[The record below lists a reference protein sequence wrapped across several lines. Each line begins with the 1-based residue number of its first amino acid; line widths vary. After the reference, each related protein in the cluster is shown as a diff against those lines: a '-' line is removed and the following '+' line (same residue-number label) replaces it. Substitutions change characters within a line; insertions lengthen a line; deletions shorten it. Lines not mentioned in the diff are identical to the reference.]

1 MKERIYICIDLKS
14 FFASVE
20 CVARGLD
27 PFTANLVVADPA
39 RERGTICLAVSPAM
53 KALGVKNR
61 CRVFEIPSHI
71 KYIMAKPRMRLYM
84 ERSAQIYSI
93 YLRYIC
99 PEDIHVY
106 SIDECFIDATDYC
119 KLYRTDA
126 HGVGRLLMDAVMRE
140 TGIAATVGIG
150 TNLFLAKV
158 ALDIT
163 AKHSPDRTGF
173 LDEEGFRRTIWH
185 HRPITDI
192 WNIGEGIAKRLSR
205 MGIFDLYGVAHTNE
219 KALYHAFGVN
229 AELLIDH
236 ANGHESCTIA
246 DIRAYKPKTHSITS
260 GQVLFHDYDFESARI
275 ILREMTEALV
285 LELIRRE
292 QVTGT
297 ISLSVGY
304 SHEMHR
310 HTGGSMRLAGY
321 TSSCKQLCKT
331 MDAYFIKTTQKNTP
345 IKRINVGLCD
355 LISESYATVDLFTD
369 QVAEARE
376 QALLKAV
383 IGIQDR
389 FGKNA
394 ILKGVNF
401 EDCATMRERNKM
413 IGGHNAI

>member
-14 FFASVE
+14 FYASVE
-20 CVARGLD
+20 CVERGLD

-39 RERGTICLAVSPAM
+39 RQTGTICLAISPAM

-84 ERSAQIYSI
+84 EKSAQIYSI

-119 KLYRTDA
+119 KLYHTDA
-126 HGVGRLLMDAVMRE
+126 HGVARLLMNAVMRE
-140 TGIAATVGIG
+140 TGIAATAGIG
-150 TNLFLAKV
+150 TNLFLSKV

-163 AKHSPDRTGF
+163 AKHAPDRMGY
-173 LDEEGFRRTIWH
+173 LDEERFQKQIWH

-192 WNIGEGIAKRLSR
+192 WNVGPGIAKRLSR
-205 MGIFDLYGVAHTNE
+205 MGIYDLYGVAHTNPQ
-219 KALYHAFGVN
+219 ALYNAFGVN

-236 ANGHESCTIA
+236 AHGRESCTIE
-246 DIRAYKPKTHSITS
+246 DIRSYKPKTNSITS

-275 ILREMTEALV
+275 ILREMTESLT
-285 LELIRRE
+285 LDLIRRQ

-297 ISLSVGY
+297 VSLSIGY
-304 SHEMHR
+304 SHDLHR
-310 HTGGSMRLAGY
+310 HTGGSMRLTGY
-321 TSSCKQLCKT
+321 TNSYKKLYAALDDC
-331 MDAYFIKTTQKNTP
+331 FVKTTQADIP
-345 IKRINVGLCD
+345 IKRIHIGFCD
-355 LISESYATVDLFTD
+355 LVSDVYTTVDLFTD
-369 QVAEARE
+369 HMAEARE
-376 QALLKAV
+376 QALLKTV
-383 IGIQDR
+383 IGIKDR

-394 ILKGVNF
+394 ILRGMNF
-401 EDCATMRERNKM
+401 EECATMRERNRM
-413 IGGHNAI
+413 IGGHNEI

>member
-39 RERGTICLAVSPAM
+39 RQTGTICLAVSPAM
-53 KALGVKNR
+53 KALGVRNR

-84 ERSAQIYSI
+84 ETSAKIYSI

-99 PEDIHVY
+99 PDDIHVY

-119 KLYRTDA
+119 RLYRTDA
-126 HGVGRLLMDAVMRE
+126 RGVARLLMDAVMRE
-140 TGIAATVGIG
+140 SGIAATAGIG

-163 AKHSPDRTGF
+163 AKHAPDRMGF
-173 LDEEGFRRTIWH
+173 LDEESFRRTIWH

-192 WNIGEGIAKRLSR
+192 WNVGQGIAKRLAR
-205 MGIFDLYGVAHTNE
+205 MGIYDLYGVAHTDPQ
-219 KALYHAFGVN
+219 ALYNVFGVN

-236 ANGHESCTIA
+236 ANGRESCTVA
-246 DIRAYKPKTHSITS
+246 DIRAYQPKSHSITS

-275 ILREMTEALV
+275 IVREMTEALA
-285 LELIRRE
+285 LDLIRRE

-304 SHEMHR
+304 SHDLHR
-310 HTGGSMRLAGY
+310 HTGGSMRLSGY
-321 TSSCKQLCKT
+321 TNSCKRLCET
-331 MDAYFIKTTQKNTP
+331 MDAYFQKTTQRHTP
-345 IKRINVGLCD
+345 IKRINIGLCD
-355 LISESYATVDLFTD
+355 LVSDLYATVDLFTD
-369 QVAEARE
+369 HTAEARE
-376 QALLKAV
+376 QALLKTV
-383 IGIQDR
+383 IGIKDR

-401 EDCATMRERNKM
+401 EESATMRERNNM